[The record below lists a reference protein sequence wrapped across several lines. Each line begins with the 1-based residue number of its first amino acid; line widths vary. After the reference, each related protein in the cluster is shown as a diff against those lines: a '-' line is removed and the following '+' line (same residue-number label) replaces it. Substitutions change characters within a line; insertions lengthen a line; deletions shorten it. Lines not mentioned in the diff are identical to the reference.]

1 MLKIS
6 NIDISLDETNYQ
18 KVIANVLN
26 MRLSQIRNVKLIKKA
41 VDARRKNKVHFHCA
55 FTFECDDEMEVI
67 KQHPKSQLSIV
78 TPYHYDKLTPTNQ
91 TIMIVGSGP
100 AGLFCAYNLARSG
113 QKVILVEQG
122 KDVQSRKKDIDLFL
136 ETGKL
141 DFSSNV
147 QFGEGGAGTFSDGKL
162 TTGIKDKRKQ
172 FVLETFV
179 QFGAHDDILY
189 DSKPHLGTDV
199 LIDVVKNIREEI
211 IRCGGQVLFE
221 TKFVDFIQKDHQ
233 LQDVVLLQNGQKM
246 MMKVDR
252 LVLAI
257 GHSARD
263 TYEMLYEKG
272 LKMTQKPFAVGFRIE
287 HAQDFINQHQYGR
300 FYKHPSLKAA
310 DYKLA
315 VHTSQG
321 RGVYTFCMCPGGF
334 VMNAS
339 SEKNQV
345 CVNGMSNYL
354 RDHRFGNSAILVT
367 VDHQDFQDD
376 HPLAGMYFQREL
388 EQRAVDVGGQDYCVP
403 IQRVED
409 YFDQKISTDKIET
422 SLQRVKNADLN
433 ALFPEILNINL
444 KEGLLLMNQK
454 ISGFA
459 CQATLLGVE
468 ARSSAPVRFE
478 RNEKMESSIKGIYP
492 IGEGAGYA
500 GGIMS
505 SAIDGLKC
513 SELLV
518 KGE

>member
-26 MRLSQIRNVKLIKKA
+26 MRLSQIRNVKLVKKA

-55 FTFECDDEMEVI
+55 FTFECDNEMEVI

-189 DSKPHLGTDV
+189 ASKPHLGTDV

-233 LQDVVLLQNGQKM
+233 LQDVVLLQNGQN
-246 MMKVDR
+246 
-252 LVLAI
+252 
-257 GHSARD
+257 H
-263 TYEMLYEKG
+263 
-272 LKMTQKPFAVGFRIE
+272 
-287 HAQDFINQHQYGR
+287 
-300 FYKHPSLKAA
+300 
-310 DYKLA
+310 
-315 VHTSQG
+315 
-321 RGVYTFCMCPGGF
+321 
-334 VMNAS
+334 
-339 SEKNQV
+339 
-345 CVNGMSNYL
+345 
-354 RDHRFGNSAILVT
+354 
-367 VDHQDFQDD
+367 
-376 HPLAGMYFQREL
+376 
-388 EQRAVDVGGQDYCVP
+388 
-403 IQRVED
+403 
-409 YFDQKISTDKIET
+409 
-422 SLQRVKNADLN
+422 
-433 ALFPEILNINL
+433 
-444 KEGLLLMNQK
+444 
-454 ISGFA
+454 
-459 CQATLLGVE
+459 
-468 ARSSAPVRFE
+468 
-478 RNEKMESSIKGIYP
+478 
-492 IGEGAGYA
+492 
-500 GGIMS
+500 
-505 SAIDGLKC
+505 
-513 SELLV
+513 
-518 KGE
+518 

>member
-26 MRLSQIRNVKLIKKA
+26 MRMSQIKNVKLVKKA

-55 FTFECDDEMEVI
+55 FTFETENEQQVI
-67 KQHPKSQLSIV
+67 QSHPKSQLSYV
-78 TPYHYDKLTPTNQ
+78 TPYHYDPLIPNQ
-91 TIMIVGSGP
+91 QTVMIIGSGP

-122 KDVQSRKKDIDLFL
+122 KDVQSRKKDIDHFL
-136 ETGKL
+136 KSGQL
-141 DFSSNV
+141 NPFSNV

-179 QFGAHDDILY
+179 QYGAHDDILY
-189 DSKPHLGTDV
+189 SHKPHLGTDV
-199 LIDVVKNIREEI
+199 LINVIKNIREAI
-211 IRCGGQVLFE
+211 QSFGGKVMFE
-221 TKFVDFIQKDHQ
+221 TKLIDFSEKNGCLDEVI
-233 LQDVVLLQNGQKM
+233 LLQNQQKIK
-246 MMKVDR
+246 MKVDK

-263 TYEMLYEKG
+263 TYEMLYRKG
-272 LKMTQKPFAVGFRIE
+272 IEMQQKPFAVGMRIE
-287 HAQDFINQHQYGR
+287 HHQDFINKHQYGK
-300 FYKHPSLKAA
+300 FYSHPALKAA

-315 VHTSQG
+315 VHTSHQ
-321 RGVYTFCMCPGGF
+321 RGVYTFCMCPGGY

-339 SEKNQV
+339 SEEKEV
-345 CVNGMSNYL
+345 CVNGMSNYK
-354 RDHRFGNSAILVT
+354 RDHIYANSAILVT
-367 VDHQDFQDD
+367 VDGHDFKDD
-376 HPLAGMYFQREL
+376 HPLAGMYFQRDL
-388 EQRAVDVGGQDYCVP
+388 EHKAFLLGGEDYSVP
-403 IQRVED
+403 VQKVED
-409 YFDQKISTDKIET
+409 YLENKITQDDIST
-422 SLQRVKNADLN
+422 SLKRVKKANLN
-433 ALFPEILNINL
+433 ELFPDELNINL
-444 KEGLLLMNQK
+444 KEGLSLMNQK
-454 ISGFA
+454 ISGFT
-459 CQATLLGVE
+459 CQATLLAVE
-468 ARSSAPVRFE
+468 ARSSAPVRFY
-478 RNEKMESSIKGIYP
+478 RDEKMECNIKNIYP

-513 SELLV
+513 SEFIV